1 MGTGVQT
8 TAEIE
13 KLMDMTNPELVSL
26 LFDTGHLVFRR
37 RAALYFE
44 KYLPRIKHVHLK
56 IFARK

>member
-13 KLMDMTNPELVSL
+13 KLMDITDSALVSL

-37 RAALYFE
+37 RATLYFE
-44 KYLPRIKHVHLK
+44 E
-56 IFARK
+56 IFTSY